1 MGNICIIGPRGS
13 GKTTYLAGLAYWTE
27 LHINSRKGKVF
38 TVEAYGDALSLKE
51 KAKDIICQGAS
62 VEPTRVEKVYDALLY
77 QFKIKVNNLWHRN
90 DEIDL
95 SVRDYPGEV
104 FKELENR
111 EKIDPIYEDFIKES
125 LAGGVDGCLVLLTDW
140 GDEADEEYCR
150 SLKNFIG
157 YMSRGKRI
165 NDFRLAIGM
174 NKSES
179 GELWSGRIDP
189 EVDIF
194 DVYLPK
200 TKKMLRDS
208 KIPRTNLRFYALS
221 TFGVL
226 DKNDPRPNRMN
237 TRGRDGQVAVLKEIS
252 LWRPY
257 NMIAPLYWLSKGRSL
272 LGQNI

>member
-27 LHINSRKGKVF
+27 LHIDSRKGEIF

-95 SVRDYPGEV
+95 FVRDYPGEV

-140 GDEADEEYCR
+140 GDKADEEYCR

-157 YMSRGKRI
+157 YMSREKRI

-208 KIPRTNLRFYALS
+208 EIPKTNLRFYALS

-226 DKNDPRPNRMN
+226 DRNDPRPNRMN

-252 LWRPY
+252 LWKPY
-257 NMIAPLYWLSKGRSL
+257 NTIAPLYWLSKGRNL
-272 LGQNI
+272 LV